1 MDCSWNLQ
9 KPIELS
15 GNYVHSAILSN
26 PMHSLWRCTL
36 IFIKIRFCRILHY
49 HLIMIYL
56 ILILKYFNIL
66 IFAHQFVKAK
76 AEDIVL
82 HIGLSGRTAGSKGN
96 GTGLDQYANWSS
108 KHISLLDFAYNLF
121 LAESIHCLSL
131 SVTHLLHHSLIFL
144 SLEWCDFDCW
154 RYQIKYWGTA
164 KPTESSLSDW
174 FGKPYAAPESVV
186 ILEMFLFLAGCT
198 L

>member
-49 HLIMIYL
+49 HLIMISL

-121 LAESIHCLSL
+121 FGRVSSL
-131 SVTHLLHHSLIFL
+131 SVLVSNSLTPSFTYIFEPWMMWLWLLKIPNQILGHS
-144 SLEWCDFDCW
+144 
-154 RYQIKYWGTA
+154 
-164 KPTESSLSDW
+164 
-174 FGKPYAAPESVV
+174 
-186 ILEMFLFLAGCT
+186 
-198 L
+198 